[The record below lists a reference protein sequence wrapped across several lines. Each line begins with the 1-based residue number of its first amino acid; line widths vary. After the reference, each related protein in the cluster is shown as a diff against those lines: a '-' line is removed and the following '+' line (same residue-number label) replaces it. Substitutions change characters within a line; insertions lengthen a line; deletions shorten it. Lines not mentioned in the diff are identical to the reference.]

1 MPVMNQEKASVL
13 HRQVLIRHPSL
24 FLLVAQ
30 LLSLVLY
37 AVFDGADSGKG
48 LLAAFGVLV
57 LLLVVWVVKRSPA
70 TNWIAWALATMAAVL
85 WLLSWISVIPTLSV
99 WASLLEAALYFYAA
113 GSMIAYMM
121 EDEEVTADELFAA
134 GATFTL
140 IAWAFAY
147 LYLVCQAWFPGCF
160 SAAASQEPQTFLK
173 LLFLSFTNLSA
184 TGLSDI
190 VPVTPPARVLV
201 MLEQFAG
208 IAYLAVVVSRLV
220 GLMDA
225 SARIVYAALM
235 DPLVKA
241 GILKNTLSQDH
252 GTGWTKRRTSPHTRP
267 QAPLKRGC
275 RHSHER

>member
-1 MPVMNQEKASVL
+1 MEAGTGQEGRNPRSACYGVAFHATMPVMNQEKASVL
-13 HRQVLIRHPSL
+13 HKKVLIRHPSL
-24 FLLVAQ
+24 FLLIAQ
-30 LLSLVLY
+30 LSSLVLY
-37 AVFDGADSGKG
+37 AVFDGADSGRG

-70 TNWIAWALATMAAVL
+70 TNWIAWALAAMAAVL

-99 WASLLEAALYFYAA
+99 WASLLEAVLYFYAA
-113 GSMIAYMM
+113 GSLIAYMM
-121 EDEEVTADELFAA
+121 EDEVVTADELFAA

-220 GLMDA
+220 GLT
-225 SARIVYAALM
+225 I
-235 DPLVKA
+235 
-241 GILKNTLSQDH
+241 T
-252 GTGWTKRRTSPHTRP
+252 
-267 QAPLKRGC
+267 
-275 RHSHER
+275 RHSRRREQ